1 MYGFSVSKN
10 GIFTDNYY
18 KILGKYELPEPQG
31 IYIMIRILGD
41 EIILNQDF
49 MGSYGIYIY
58 ENKNKN
64 YFAISNSFLLLEE
77 HLVGKYDISFNKDFA
92 SSLITTDLCPYSIQ
106 ETLINEIKQIPSN
119 AFISINKK
127 KKEFSINYID
137 YKENTIPL
145 ESEEGLKI
153 IDNWIDKWG
162 YIIRSLKKQTDNIS
176 FDLSGGFDSRIV
188 LSILLNSGIDL
199 NTVLIHSD
207 EDKVYSH
214 DVDLKIARNIS
225 LKFGFKI
232 NNLKLDNNGTIW
244 STKNTLFKAL
254 YTKLGFHKE
263 FSLNNKYYNKP
274 IFIFKGSGGEFLR
287 GYPGFP
293 FPEYIK
299 KISLR
304 KIKGHEN
311 EFYRASNL
319 LIKRSESLLKEK
331 KKFNNDFEI
340 SFIFNKYLLG
350 RNHFGKGSLERFM
363 ANIYTLQPLI
373 DPDIQ
378 KINFGV
384 NRKSSHDLIAY
395 IFYRLSK
402 ELIEFPFQGNRKLD
416 SESIKKAKL
425 LNQNHKPYKIKLNY
439 NLNYYIDDK
448 RKSPVPSSKF
458 DNIFEY
464 LKKMFNSST
473 YIKGITKIYDI
484 NVYNWANDY
493 SKTSN
498 YHPFRHHF
506 ALLAIVLITENLKIK
521 KKSILNL
528 KNKIICNLK

>member
-10 GIFTDNYY
+10 GILTDNYY

-31 IYIMIRILGD
+31 IYIMIRISGD

-49 MGSYGIYIY
+49 LGSYGIYIY

-92 SSLITTDLCPYSIQ
+92 SSLISTDLCPYSIQ

-119 AFISINKK
+119 ACISINKK
-127 KKEFSINYID
+127 KKEFNINYID
-137 YKENTIPL
+137 YKENSIAL

-176 FDLSGGFDSRIV
+176 FDLSGGFDSRLV
-188 LSILLNSGIDL
+188 LTILLNSGIDL
-199 NTVLIHSD
+199 NTVLIHSE
-207 EDKVYSH
+207 EDKGNDH

-225 LKFGFKI
+225 SKFGLKL
-232 NNLKLDNNGTIW
+232 NNLKLDNNGIIW
-244 STKNTLFKAL
+244 NTKNILFKAL

-274 IFIFKGSGGEFLR
+274 QFIFKGSGGEFLR

-293 FPEYIK
+293 FSEYIK
-299 KISLR
+299 LICFR

-311 EFYRASNL
+311 EFYRSSIR
-319 LIKRSESLLKEK
+319 LIKRSESLIKKK
-331 KKFNNDFEI
+331 KKFTNDFEI
-340 SFIFNKYLLG
+340 SSIFNKYLLG
-350 RNHFGKGSLERFM
+350 RNHFGKGSVERFM
-363 ANIYTLQPLI
+363 TNIYTLQPLI
-373 DPDIQ
+373 DPDIH

-402 ELIEFPFQGNRKLD
+402 DLIEFPFQGNRKLD

-425 LNQNHKPYKIKLNY
+425 LNQNYIPYKIKLNY
-439 NLNYYIDDK
+439 KFNYYIDDK
-448 RKSPVPSSKF
+448 RKSPVPSSKY
-458 DNIFEY
+458 DNTFEY
-464 LKKMFNSST
+464 LKKMFNSFT
-473 YIKGITKIYDI
+473 YIKEITKIYDK

-493 SKTSN
+493 SKISN
-498 YHPFRHHF
+498 YHPFRHHY
-506 ALLAIVLITENLKIK
+506 ALLAIVIIIENLNIK
-521 KKSILNL
+521 NKSISNM
-528 KNKIICNLK
+528 KNKIIFNLK